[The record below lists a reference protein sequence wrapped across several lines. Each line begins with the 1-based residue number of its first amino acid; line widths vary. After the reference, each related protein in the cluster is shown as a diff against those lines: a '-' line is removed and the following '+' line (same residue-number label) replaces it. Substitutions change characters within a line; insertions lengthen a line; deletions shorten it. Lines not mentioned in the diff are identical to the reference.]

1 MGHRGWGPEVKSCSV
16 SVVEL
21 HFYLSSGDVL
31 LGAGMRKEL
40 LVMGS
45 ERGEELALCE
55 SKVVRARWQV
65 TGRTQPERRDLLK
78 VGINC
83 LRHLSQEKSGVVR
96 GKDCEWEASGDLKED
111 VGEGGSL
118 LGRKGSQSWRFWF
131 SQR

>member
-1 MGHRGWGPEVKSCSV
+1 VGVVAAPDDGWGPQVKSCGV
-16 SVVEL
+16 GVVEL

-45 ERGEELALCE
+45 EKGEELALCE

-65 TGRTQPERRDLLK
+65 IGRTEPERRELLN

-83 LRHLSQEKSGVVR
+83 LWHLSQR
-96 GKDCEWEASGDLKED
+96 RGDL
-111 VGEGGSL
+111 VL
-118 LGRKGSQSWRFWF
+118 
-131 SQR
+131 